1 MQLEIF
7 SGRVLETNDTLFVQV
22 DREYIQLF
30 FLVLADD
37 LITSLNECQANA
49 QHLEKQGFFFWFKVI
64 GYL

>member
-37 LITSLNECQANA
+37 LITSLNECQAHA
-49 QHLEKQGFFFWFKVI
+49 KHLEN
-64 GYL
+64 